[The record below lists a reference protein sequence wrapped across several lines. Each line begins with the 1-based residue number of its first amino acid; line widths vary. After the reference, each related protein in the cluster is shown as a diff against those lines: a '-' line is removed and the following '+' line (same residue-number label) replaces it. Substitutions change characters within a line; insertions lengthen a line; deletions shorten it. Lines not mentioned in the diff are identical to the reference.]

1 MTGIKVNKMPT
12 FRGPVGRG
20 GLTTGGLTVEAWG
33 TLGRGAVNA
42 GLDPIW

>member
-1 MTGIKVNKMPT
+1 MPT

-33 TLGRGAVNA
+33 TFGRGAVNA